1 MKELKEK
8 KAYSAPI
15 VRSVSFMV
23 EQGFAGSD
31 SPGGNIPFFNTTTN
45 SQTESWLHD
54 SQRDDVSGSFFPRN

>member
-23 EQGFAGSD
+23 EQGFAGSPE
-31 SPGGNIPFFNTTTN
+31 SNIPPFFNTTTN

>member
-1 MKELKEK
+1 MKELKGK
-8 KAYSAPI
+8 KTYSAPI

-23 EQGFAGSD
+23 EQGFAGS
-31 SPGGNIPFFNTTTN
+31 PEGNIPFFNTTTN